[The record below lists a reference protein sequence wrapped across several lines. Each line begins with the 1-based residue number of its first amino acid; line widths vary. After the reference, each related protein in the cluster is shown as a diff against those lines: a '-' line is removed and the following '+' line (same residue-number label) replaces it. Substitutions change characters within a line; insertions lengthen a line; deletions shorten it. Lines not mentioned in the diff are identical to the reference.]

1 MKKKWLIPIVAAAA
15 IFLVLQLYQSNSNNN
30 TETPEIAELSQQ
42 QQQQASI
49 HEQLSNNLEEKQKL
63 SILQKDMNNSD
74 LLVLSEIEADLDKLI
89 SLTDAK
95 QAKQQIAM
103 LQEEHPHYVYVKW
116 ERDKAKIQL
125 GNFPGSDSD
134 EAKSYFKD
142 AERFFIPG
150 DRYSSKLYY
159 GKDHHQYR
167 VLARVGD
174 EVKLTAVVKA
184 SIIPQV
190 EDHQRK
196 NLRLVPYPAEGTM
209 KVESVKPNSTVD
221 TTVITGE
228 DNGNVSHYYEKE
240 VVVKFNSTL
249 TDDQIKKLKQETHCI
264 RAEKIGETYI
274 LTSDKLS
281 TEELIAYLKENWPVS
296 FVEPHYIYLTNEETT
311 ATFIPNDSLFSRY
324 QWNITNIHAETGWNI
339 SRGSEDV
346 IIAVLDSGV
355 QSNHPDLSARLLAG
369 YNVND
374 GSTNAADELGHGTHV
389 AGIIGASVDNQEGIA
404 GVTWYNSVLPVKV
417 LNSSGAGSTYSV
429 AQGIIWATDQGAKVI
444 NMSLGNYASG
454 DFLHEA
460 IKYAY
465 ERDVVL
471 VAATGN
477 DNTNR
482 PGYPAAY
489 PEVFAVGATTSGK
502 QRAAFSN
509 YGDYVDVVAPGDSIA
524 STYIGGQYA
533 ALSGTSMASPHVA
546 ALAGLIRSVNPS
558 LTNTEVM
565 DIMRQTATD
574 LGDPG
579 YDQYY
584 GYGEID
590 VQKALNTAASY
601 AGTLQTYPKTVKNK
615 LDQLIND

>member
-1 MKKKWLIPIVAAAA
+1 MSKKWLIPICAAAG
-15 IFLVLQLYQSNSNNN
+15 IFLVLQLHQSNTNRNNGN
-30 TETPEIAELSQQ
+30 ESSEIAELQQ
-42 QQQQASI
+42 QRSI
-49 HEQLSNNLEEKQKL
+49 HEVLSATMEEEQKL
-63 SILQKDMNNSD
+63 NIMQKDMNNSD
-74 LLVLSEIEADLDKLI
+74 LLVLSEIEADIDKLVE
-89 SLTDAK
+89 LTDAK
-95 QAKQQIAM
+95 RARSSIER
-103 LQEEHPHYVYVKW
+103 LRSDHPHYVYMRW
-116 ERDKAKIQL
+116 EHDKTKIQV
-125 GNFPGSDSD
+125 GDYPAP
-134 EAKSYFKD
+134 EEEQAKSYMRE
-142 AERFFIPG
+142 AERYYVPG

-159 GKDHHQYR
+159 GKDNNQYR
-167 VLARVGD
+167 VITKVGN
-174 EVKLTAVVKA
+174 EVKITAVVKA

-190 EDHQRK
+190 EEHQRK

-221 TTVITGE
+221 TTVTTGE

-240 VVVKFNSTL
+240 VVVKFTIPL
-249 TDDQIKKLKQETHCI
+249 TEAQLSELKGQINCTSAKKM
-264 RAEKIGETYI
+264 GDTYI
-274 LTSDKLS
+274 FVSENMQ
-281 TEELIAYLKENWPVS
+281 TEELIAYFRENWDIS
-296 FVEPHYIYLTNEETT
+296 FIEPHYIYLTNEEAN

-324 QWNITNIHAETGWNI
+324 QWNIPNIHVETGWNI

-346 IIAVLDSGV
+346 VIAVLDSGV
-355 QSNHPDLSARLLAG
+355 QLNHPDLQERLLQG

-389 AGIIGASVDNQEGIA
+389 AGIIGATVDNQEGIA
-404 GVTWYNSVLPVKV
+404 GITWFNSVLPVKV
-417 LNSSGAGSTYSV
+417 LNNSGAGSTYSV

-489 PEVFAVGATTSGK
+489 PEVFAVGATTSSK
-502 QRAAFSN
+502 ERATFSN

-524 STYIGGQYA
+524 STYTGGQYA

-558 LTNTEVM
+558 LTNVEVM
-565 DIMRQTATD
+565 EIMRQTATD
-574 LGDPG
+574 LGEPG

-590 VQKALNTAASY
+590 AQKALSTAVSY
-601 AGTLQTYPKTVKNK
+601 AGTLQTYPKTVKNR
-615 LDQLIND
+615 LEQIINQ

>member
-1 MKKKWLIPIVAAAA
+1 MTKKWLIPICAAAA
-15 IFLVLQLYQSNSNNN
+15 IFLVLQLHQSNTNNN
-30 TETPEIAELSQQ
+30 TEAPEIAKLS

-49 HEQLSNNLEEKQKL
+49 HEQLSANLEEEQKL
-63 SILQKDMNNSD
+63 TILQKDMSNSD
-74 LLVLSEIEADLDKLI
+74 LLVLSEIEADLEKLVT
-89 SLTDAK
+89 LTDAK
-95 QAKQQIAM
+95 KARQYIAK
-103 LQEEHPHYVYVKW
+103 LQEEHPHYVYMKW
-116 ERDKAKIQL
+116 EHDKAKIQL
-125 GNFPGSDSD
+125 GDFPGSEAD
-134 EAKSYFKD
+134 EAKSYLKE
-142 AERFFIPG
+142 AERYFIPG
-150 DRYSSKLYY
+150 DRFSSKLYY
-159 GKDHHQYR
+159 GNDHHQYR
-167 VLARVGD
+167 VLAQVGD

-196 NLRLVPYPAEGTM
+196 NLRLEPYPAEGTM

-221 TTVITGE
+221 TTVVTGE

-240 VVVKFNSTL
+240 VVVKFNNPL
-249 TDDQIKKLKQETHCI
+249 TDAQMKQLKNEINCI
-264 RAEKIGETYI
+264 RAEKIGDTFI
-274 LTSDKLS
+274 FTSDKLS
-281 TEELIAYLKENWPVS
+281 TEELIAYFRKKWPIS
-296 FVEPHYIYLTNEETT
+296 FIEPHYIYLTNEETT

-339 SRGSEDV
+339 SRGSQDV
-346 IIAVLDSGV
+346 VIAVLDSGV
-355 QSNHPDLSARLLAG
+355 QHNHPDLQARLLTG

-374 GSTNAADELGHGTHV
+374 SSTNAADELGHGTHV
-389 AGIIGASVDNQEGIA
+389 AGIIGAAVDNQEGIA
-404 GVTWYNSVLPVKV
+404 GITWYNSVLPVKV

-429 AQGIIWATDQGAKVI
+429 AQGIIWATDNGAKVI

-465 ERDVVL
+465 ERDVVM

-489 PEVFAVGATTSGK
+489 PEVFAVGATTSEK

-558 LTNTEVM
+558 LTNVEVM
-565 DIMRQTATD
+565 EIMRQTAND

-590 VQKALNTAASY
+590 VQKALTTAASY
-601 AGTLQTYPKTVKNK
+601 AGTLQTYPQTVKSK
-615 LDQLIND
+615 LNQLMNE